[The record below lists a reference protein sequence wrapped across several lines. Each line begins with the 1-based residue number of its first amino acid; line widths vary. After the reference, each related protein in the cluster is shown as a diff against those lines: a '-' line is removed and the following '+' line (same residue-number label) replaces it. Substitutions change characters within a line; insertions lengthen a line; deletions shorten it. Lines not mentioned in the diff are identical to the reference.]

1 MQDSFPELDSASLYV
16 HIPFCRSKCDY
27 CDFFSVGCSS
37 SVDDAYIS
45 ALLNEADF
53 YAARYGISTWRTIY
67 IGGGTPSL
75 LSPSQIE
82 RLVSGLR
89 KSACKNQTEEIS
101 MEMNPESLSEEKLV
115 SAQKSGVTRL
125 SLGVQSMNQAPLSA
139 VHRPCSAKRTQD
151 ALELVSSLWK
161 GHLNLDAIAGLPE
174 QNMDSFLSS
183 LEKIISYRPDH
194 ISMYTLTIEDGTP
207 LAKRIDEGEPWDADE
222 ADRQWISGRD
232 FLIKNGFNQ
241 YEVSNFSLPGCE
253 SRHNMAY
260 WMQESY
266 IGLGAGACSSVYSF
280 ERGTSGL
287 RWTNTSDI
295 EKYRD
300 FWKDGAEIRTGQ
312 EKNTRE
318 EEILDLETEEYEFL
332 MMGLRT
338 LRGISAEEYNK
349 RFSSLKWHG
358 NLEERLETG
367 GWSELGEKGLCGCAR
382 GISGDRFFL
391 TKEGIL
397 FLNSFLRDLI

>member
-1 MQDSFPELDSASLYV
+1 MHDSFTRQNSASLYV

-27 CDFFSVGCSS
+27 CDFFSVGCGS

-53 YAARYGISTWRTIY
+53 YASRYGISTWRTIY

-82 RLVSGLR
+82 RLVLGLR
-89 KSACKNQTEEIS
+89 QSACTDRTEEIS
-101 MEMNPESLSEEKLV
+101 MEMNPESLSEEKLI

-125 SLGVQSMNQAPLSA
+125 SLGVQSMNQEALSA
-139 VHRPCSAKRTQD
+139 VHRPCSSKKTQN
-151 ALELVSSLWK
+151 ALELAASLWK

-174 QNMDSFLSS
+174 QNMDAFLSS
-183 LEKIISYRPDH
+183 LEKIISYKPDH
-194 ISMYTLTIEDGTP
+194 ISLYTLTIEDGTP

-232 FLIKNGFNQ
+232 FLVKNGFNQ

-260 WMQESY
+260 WMQENY

-280 ERGTSGL
+280 ERGTTGL

-295 EKYRD
+295 GKYCG
-300 FWKDGAEIRTGQ
+300 FWNDDAEIKAGQ
-312 EKNTRE
+312 KENTWE

-338 LRGISAEEYNK
+338 LRGISAAEYKK
-349 RFSSLKWHG
+349 RFSSLKWNG
-358 NLEERLETG
+358 NLRDRLEVG
-367 GWSELGEKGLCGCAR
+367 GWSRLRERGLCGV
-382 GISGDRFFL
+382 SGDRFFL
-391 TKEGIL
+391 TKDGIL

>member
-1 MQDSFPELDSASLYV
+1 
-16 HIPFCRSKCDY
+16 
-27 CDFFSVGCSS
+27 
-37 SVDDAYIS
+37 
-45 ALLNEADF
+45 
-53 YAARYGISTWRTIY
+53 
-67 IGGGTPSL
+67 
-75 LSPSQIE
+75 
-82 RLVSGLR
+82 
-89 KSACKNQTEEIS
+89 
-101 MEMNPESLSEEKLV
+101 
-115 SAQKSGVTRL
+115 
-125 SLGVQSMNQAPLSA
+125 
-139 VHRPCSAKRTQD
+139 
-151 ALELVSSLWK
+151 
-161 GHLNLDAIAGLPE
+161 
-174 QNMDSFLSS
+174 MDSCLSS

-280 ERGTSGL
+280 ERGTPGL

-338 LRGISAEEYNK
+338 LRGISAAEYNK